1 MTEPVSTERGADVHF
16 PPPLVFAGL
25 VLLGVALR
33 YATGPVLH
41 VPEWIKLAGIALLLA
56 SLGAGFW
63 ARSHH
68 VRTGQNPAP
77 WKPAP
82 ELILQGPY
90 RFTRNPMYV
99 GLAGVQFGLGLALGN
114 PWIAL
119 LAPCALLIVHFMAV
133 LPEEKYLAEKFG
145 TDYLTYLSTVRRYL

>member
-1 MTEPVSTERGADVHF
+1 MTEPVLTERVADVHF

-41 VPEWIKLAGIALLLA
+41 VPGWIKLAGIALLLA

-63 ARSHH
+63 ARGHH
-68 VRTGQNPAP
+68 VRTGQHPSP
-77 WKPAP
+77 WKPSP

-99 GLAGVQFGLGLALGN
+99 GLAGVQFGLGLALSN
-114 PWIAL
+114 LWIAL
-119 LAPCALLIVHFMAV
+119 LAPCALLIVHFTAV
-133 LPEEKYLAEKFG
+133 LPEEKYLAARFG
-145 TDYLTYLSTVRRYL
+145 RSYETYLTSVRRYL